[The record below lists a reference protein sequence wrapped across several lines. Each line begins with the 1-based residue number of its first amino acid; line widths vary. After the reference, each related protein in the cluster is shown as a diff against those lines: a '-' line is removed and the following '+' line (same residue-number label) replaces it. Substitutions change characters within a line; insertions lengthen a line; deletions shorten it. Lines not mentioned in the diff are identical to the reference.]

1 MMLRRYHQGEPSDTA
16 SDSPPPPSDTASD
29 SNKSAPQADKPAGR
43 SSSRSK
49 TSKGG

>member
-16 SDSPPPPSDTASD
+16 SDSPSPPSATTSD
-29 SNKSAPQADKPAGR
+29 NDQSAPQADKPAGR